1 MPKFNRAFFVCL
13 SVAVAATPLYFDATS
28 PSLAVSE
35 LSAKEGKAGG
45 NSGGNGGGNGDGGNS
60 GGKSSASGGQS
71 NGKSSG
77 KSTTKSSERSS
88 PRTIGNGR
96 SAASKQ
102 ARAKSDP
109 LTEALA
115 DLSTPSKQAKQTKQ
129 KAAKPQKTSTAILS
143 ANAVPKE
150 KPQRPLQSSL
160 KGLNSLNRS
169 HKALMNTSDP
179 RMAAIRDFAI
189 AYATYELASGIDS
202 VPTDPT
208 LSDDALRVALE
219 AAANPGVV
227 VDDRVLDWAKSTLG
241 VGSAIGKID
250 EIRGELASLAPVP
263 TDGAIGEDTQDDTVD
278 NVVTDEAAVG
288 NTDDGDTAPSDVDPD
303 AAGGAVVAPTEIAGT
318 QPATA
323 PIAD

>member
-1 MPKFNRAFFVCL
+1 MPKLNRAFFVCL
-13 SVAVAATPLYFDATS
+13 TIAVAAAPLSFDPTS
-28 PSLAVSE
+28 TGFAVPK
-35 LSAKEGKAGG
+35 LSAKEGKG
-45 NSGGNGGGNGDGGNS
+45 GGNGGGNDRGNDGGGNS
-60 GGKSSASGGQS
+60 GGKSSGGGGQS

-88 PRTIGNGR
+88 SRTTGNGR
-96 SAASKQ
+96 SAPSKQ
-102 ARAKSDP
+102 TRAKSDP

-115 DLSTPSKQAKQTKQ
+115 NFSAPSKQAKQTKQ

-208 LSDDALRVALE
+208 LSDGALRAALE

-227 VDDRVLDWAKSTLG
+227 VDDRMLGWAKSTLG

-250 EIRGELASLAPVP
+250 QIRGELASLAPVP

-278 NVVTDEAAVG
+278 DVVTDEAAVG

-303 AAGGAVVAPTEIAGT
+303 TAGGAVVAPTEIAGT